1 LNSYNFHESG
11 NRQYQIC
18 NDRNDNDNA
27 GYFPSVRKP
36 VYNFLFI
43 LPLLVLYEFLIIVTG
58 TPIRNG
64 ADVIVKL
71 CFNAVGIN
79 TIIGFTLIIVSLY
92 AYLVFSDKKSRD
104 EKIYP
109 FYFIFMLAESIMYAM
124 ILGPIVSKLTQKV
137 IPQLASLSMGE
148 PVFTFTEKLIV
159 SLGAGIYEEF
169 VFRYFLIS
177 ALVYIFMKFFDL
189 KYYHAGAFAIF
200 WAALI
205 FSGFHYIGALG
216 DQFDVASF
224 VFRFIAGIILSILY
238 FMRGYGIAVYTHA
251 IYDLKVYFF

>member
-1 LNSYNFHESG
+1 MNNYNFHEDYG
-11 NRQYQIC
+11 RQLPV
-18 NDRNDNDNA
+18 NNVNVPEDDN

-43 LPLLVLYEFLIIVTG
+43 LPLLVLYEFLIIATG

-71 CFNAVGIN
+71 FFNAIGIK
-79 TIIGFTLIIVSLY
+79 TVIGFTLIIVSLY
-92 AYLVFSDKKSRD
+92 AFLVFSDKKSKD

-109 FYFIFMLAESIMYAM
+109 IFFVFMLAESIMYAM

-137 IPQLASLSMGE
+137 IPQLASLSMGDSA
-148 PVFTFTEKLIV
+148 FTFTEKLIV

-177 ALVYIFMKFFDL
+177 LFIYIFTKFFDL

-205 FSGFHYIGALG
+205 FSAFHYIGSLG

-224 VFRFIAGIILSILY
+224 VFRFIAGVILSILY